1 MGQINRIPRGYLDLV
16 GTETG
21 GKNPG
26 DASEVVNPT
35 IEMRELYASQ
45 TLKSINF
52 AINSLVV
59 GSSSTISVPPED
71 SWILYSAGM
80 HVNAPLLADQDNVAL
95 FAGQLP
101 RGGPAAGFALLWRAE
116 MLSIGVAQ
124 TPTDTILFPVPLIF
138 QGGTKFI
145 TTVHQRAGGVA
156 NRVVNVTLLVGALSG

>member
-21 GKNPG
+21 GKNPS
-26 DASEVVNPT
+26 DSSETVSPIVD
-35 IEMRELYASQ
+35 MSELYSSQ
-45 TLKSINF
+45 ALRSINF

-59 GSSSTISVPPED
+59 GSSSNILVPSEET
-71 SWILYSAGM
+71 WLLYSAGM
-80 HVNAPLLADQDNVAL
+80 HVTSPLLGDQDNVAL

-116 MLSIGVAQ
+116 LLSIGVAQ
-124 TPTDTILFPVPLIF
+124 TPTDTILFPVPLTF

-145 TTVHQRAGGVA
+145 TTVHQRAGGTA
-156 NRVVNVTLLVGALSG
+156 NRVVNVTLLIAALKG